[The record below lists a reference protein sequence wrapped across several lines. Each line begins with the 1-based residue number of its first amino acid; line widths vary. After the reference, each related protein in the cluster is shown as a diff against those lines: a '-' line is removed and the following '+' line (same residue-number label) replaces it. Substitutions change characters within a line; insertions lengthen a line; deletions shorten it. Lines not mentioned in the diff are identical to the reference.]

1 MLRLC
6 FEYLFVTF
14 PLSCLHSGFDFTN
27 VRILEEWKE
36 KTVGT
41 SNQKTETFDEATD
54 QTVFAIGPELEAGS
68 ALQ

>member
-41 SNQKTETFDEATD
+41 SNQKTED
-54 QTVFAIGPELEAGS
+54 VGS
-68 ALQ
+68 LKGERESLK